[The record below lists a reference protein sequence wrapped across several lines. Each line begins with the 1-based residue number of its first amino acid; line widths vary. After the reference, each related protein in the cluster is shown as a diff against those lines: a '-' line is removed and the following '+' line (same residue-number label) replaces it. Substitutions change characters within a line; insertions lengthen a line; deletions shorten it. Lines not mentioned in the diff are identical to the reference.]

1 MVCIAFERFCAV
13 WLPHHNKVLF
23 THRKIFF
30 LVLGIIFL
38 STILSSWFMFVVKM
52 VIKTRTLIP
61 PNTSLSFIKN
71 PFKFVYL

>member
-1 MVCIAFERFCAV
+1 MVCVAFERFCAV

-30 LVLGIIFL
+30 LVLGIIFS

-61 PNTSLSFIKN
+61 PNTSSLFIKN